1 MELRGS
7 QAHEAQEKNVLDGG
21 GSRYKALRR
30 SVEERPVWPELG
42 GCQGEGRTVRAE
54 L

>member
-1 MELRGS
+1 M
-7 QAHEAQEKNVLDGG
+7 KPGG
-21 GSRYKALRR
+21 GMCLMGISKCRALGW

-42 GCQGEGRTVRAE
+42 RYQGEGRTMRAE